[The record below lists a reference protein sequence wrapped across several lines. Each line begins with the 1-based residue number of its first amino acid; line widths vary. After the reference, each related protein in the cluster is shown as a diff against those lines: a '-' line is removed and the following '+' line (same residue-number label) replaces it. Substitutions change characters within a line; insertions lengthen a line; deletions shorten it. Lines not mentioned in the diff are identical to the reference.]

1 MRTDTVSWV
10 LVDIGASLKKLND
23 AGVIVLI
30 IAPQIVLSL
39 QKTDR
44 FWWIMIDYFK
54 FYQVVTA
61 VEDPVKVTRT
71 V

>member
-1 MRTDTVSWV
+1 MPP
-10 LVDIGASLKKLND
+10 LKKLND

>member
-30 IAPQIVLSL
+30 ISPQIVLSL